1 MPETTVKAESVP
13 PVVTIS
19 VAIKSEATSLS
30 VKVRVAVW
38 PDFKAV
44 LLEAIVIVGAVVS
57 AMLMLWVALF
67 TPDEVKVR
75 V

>member
-57 AMLMLWVALF
+57 AMLIIWVALF